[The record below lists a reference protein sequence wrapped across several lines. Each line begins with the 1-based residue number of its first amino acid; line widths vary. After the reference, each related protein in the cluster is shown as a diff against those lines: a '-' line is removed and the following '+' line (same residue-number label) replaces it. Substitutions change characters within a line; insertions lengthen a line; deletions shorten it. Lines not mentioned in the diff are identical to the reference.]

1 MLFIMPLTNLL
12 FIMHLTNLLF
22 VELHDG
28 LSEVLDM
35 RIFGDFSHDLS
46 AIQMVRRDGVEI
58 GATIRLDLSDFAES
72 IFLKG
77 EIGS

>member
-1 MLFIMPLTNLL
+1 MPFTHLPLTNLLFILLLTNMLFIMPLTNLL

-46 AIQMVRRDGVEI
+46 AIQMVR
-58 GATIRLDLSDFAES
+58 
-72 IFLKG
+72 
-77 EIGS
+77 